1 MGCCALEG
9 GDAVSAIPIR
19 NLMNCAAQPFRW
31 RQQEELE
38 MNPKRSKS
46 RHGRKMPMV
55 HPNAAAIDVG
65 ATMHMA
71 AVRADRTP
79 EPVRSFG
86 TFTADL
92 HRLVDWFTQCGV
104 ETVVMESTSVYWIP
118 VFELLDARGFT
129 VFLVNARDAK
139 HVPGRKTDV
148 SDAQWLQR
156 LHSYGLLR
164 ASFRPKG
171 QIAELRSYVRQRE
184 RLLEYAA
191 SHIQHMQ
198 KALTEMNLQLHHV
211 VADITGA
218 TGLRIIRAILAG
230 ERDPEALA
238 ALRHYSCH
246 SSAET
251 IAKALTGSYRA
262 EHLFALEQALAL
274 YTAYREKASACDVRI
289 EAVLKELSIHRGRD
303 HGAVPPP
310 RRRHRTDQVN
320 ALAFDVRAALF
331 ALLGKDITA
340 IDGLG
345 AYLSLKLIAEC
356 GDDLSS
362 WPSAKHFT
370 SWLGLAPSNK
380 VSGGKMLSSR
390 TRRSGGR
397 AAALL
402 RLAAVAVGR
411 TDTALGAFYR
421 RLSSRIGK
429 AKAVTATAR
438 KVAVLFYNAVRHGME
453 YVDPGASSYETRYR
467 TRVVKS
473 APACQGIRVC
483 SPALGAQSWCRR
495 FLGIVLQRQLADLG
509 VQRLHVDG
517 RWSRTVAAAGTE
529 HIGSSAFELRFPRCD
544 LIGMDVKLLRQLSQR
559 SIALDGGK
567 RHLRLEGR
575 CVGPAR
581 SSLHGRS

>member
-1 MGCCALEG
+1 
-9 GDAVSAIPIR
+9 
-19 NLMNCAAQPFRW
+19 MNH
-31 RQQEELE
+31 
-38 MNPKRSKS
+38 KKSKS
-46 RHGRKMPMV
+46 RVDRTIPIV

-71 AVRADRTP
+71 AVRADRAP
-79 EPVRSFG
+79 EPIRSFG

-92 HRLVDWFTQCGV
+92 HRLVDWFTECGV
-104 ETVVMESTSVYWIP
+104 ETVVMELTSVYWIP
-118 VFELLDARGFT
+118 IFELLDARGFT

-156 LHSYGLLR
+156 LHSFGLLR

-171 QIAELRSYVRQRE
+171 QIAELRAYVRQRE

-238 ALRHYSCH
+238 GLRHYSCH

-274 YTAYREKASACDVRI
+274 YDAYHEKASACDIRI
-289 EAVLKELSIHRGRD
+289 EAVLKGLSIHRGRG
-303 HGAVPPP
+303 HGAVPPTS
-310 RRRHRTDQVN
+310 RRRNRTDQAN

-331 ALLGKDITA
+331 ALLGKDITT

-345 AYLSLKLIAEC
+345 PYLSLKLIAEC

-362 WPSAKHFT
+362 WPNAKHFT

-380 VSGGKMLSSR
+380 VSGGKIISSR

-402 RLAAVAVGR
+402 RLAAVTVGR

-438 KVAVLFYNAVRHGME
+438 KIAVLFYNAVRYGMD
-453 YVDPGASSYETRYR
+453 YVDAGASSYDMRYR
-467 TRVVKS
+467 TRVVNN
-473 APACQGIRVC
+473 
-483 SPALGAQSWCRR
+483 LHRR
-495 FLGIVLQRQLADLG
+495 AKAFGFVLQPLEPKAG
-509 VQRLHVDG
+509 
-517 RWSRTVAAAGTE
+517 AAV
-529 HIGSSAFELRFPRCD
+529 S
-544 LIGMDVKLLRQLSQR
+544 
-559 SIALDGGK
+559 
-567 RHLRLEGR
+567 
-575 CVGPAR
+575 
-581 SSLHGRS
+581 